1 MWRKNRGS
9 IIESNPAQVPHR
21 SRRPGIAAEGRS
33 ISFEQVV
40 VALEDGGLV
49 DVLDH
54 PHPAR
59 YPNQRILVVTWD
71 QYVFL
76 VPFVEAGDH
85 YVLKT
90 VVPSRKATRDY
101 LGRGEADGD
110 D

>member
-1 MWRKNRGS
+1 M
-9 IIESNPAQVPHR
+9 
-21 SRRPGIAAEGRS
+21 
-33 ISFEQVV
+33 